1 MRADSIASSIKR
13 QRFTTVNP
21 MELESAKVKLAAAK
35 EKFGREIRV
44 FETAPA
50 SSTASDISSN
60 VSEEPE
66 DFYEFTP
73 EDYYRLLGTKKEE
86 KHLKTK
92 KIREEEEAARKARI
106 TARITK
112 AVIRVRF
119 PDNYTLEATFHPSET
134 IQSLLDLLMKVITH
148 PELPF
153 YIYTTPPKKQIKDA
167 SQDFYS
173 AGFIPGAIVY
183 FSYNLPKV
191 YRNNETGEVLLISNN
206 GRLELLDVD
215 GFRLGD
221 SEGDDGAAASGPYL
235 QEEVMSLLGLDT
247 MIEKEE
253 PGEPS
258 RDEPPKSDP
267 PASVP
272 DQKPAADKKKIKPK
286 WLKL

>member
-183 FSYNLPKV
+183 FSYNLPKGTVTV
-191 YRNNETGEVLLISNN
+191 YSEKLRFVNGPKFPTLGSVLESLCQGYSWMIQGEFLPMFCVSYLT
-206 GRLELLDVD
+206 
-215 GFRLGD
+215 
-221 SEGDDGAAASGPYL
+221 DD
-235 QEEVMSLLGLDT
+235 
-247 MIEKEE
+247 
-253 PGEPS
+253 
-258 RDEPPKSDP
+258 
-267 PASVP
+267 
-272 DQKPAADKKKIKPK
+272 
-286 WLKL
+286 W

>member
-1 MRADSIASSIKR
+1 MNVNSVPAIKR
-13 QRFTTVNP
+13 QRFTATDP
-21 MELESAKVKLAAAK
+21 MDLETAKMKLAAAK

-44 FETAPA
+44 FETATA
-50 SSTASDISSN
+50 SSTPPDVTSN

-92 KIREEEEAARKARI
+92 KIREAEEAARR
-106 TARITK
+106 ARITK

-119 PDNYTLEATFHPSET
+119 PDNYILEATFHPSET
-134 IQSLLDLLMKVITH
+134 IQNLLDLLVKVVAH

-153 YIYTTPPKKQIKDA
+153 YIYTTPPKKQIKDV

-173 AGFIPGAIVY
+173 AGFIPGAVVY
-183 FSYNLPKV
+183 FSYDLPK
-191 YRNNETGEVLLISNN
+191 GH
-206 GRLELLDVD
+206 
-215 GFRLGD
+215 
-221 SEGDDGAAASGPYL
+221 DGAAASGSYL
-235 QEEVMSLLGLDT
+235 QEEVMCLQGLDS
-247 MIEKEE
+247 MIEKME

-258 RDEPPKSDP
+258 RDESPPNKP
-267 PASVP
+267 PASAVP

>member
-1 MRADSIASSIKR
+1 MIIDSVAPAIKR
-13 QRFTTVNP
+13 QRFTTVDP
-21 MELESAKVKLAAAK
+21 MDLESAKVKLAAAK
-35 EKFGREIRV
+35 EKFGCEIRV
-44 FETAPA
+44 FETASA
-50 SSTASDISSN
+50 SSAPPEVSSN

-92 KIREEEEAARKARI
+92 KIREAEEAARR
-106 TARITK
+106 ARITK

-119 PDNYTLEATFHPSET
+119 PDNYILEATFHPSEK
-134 IQSLLDLLMKVITH
+134 IQSLLDLLMKVIAH

-153 YIYTTPPKKQIKDA
+153 YIYTTPPKKQIKDV

-173 AGFIPGAIVY
+173 AGFIPGAVVY
-183 FSYNLPKV
+183 FSYDLPK
-191 YRNNETGEVLLISNN
+191 
-206 GRLELLDVD
+206 
-215 GFRLGD
+215 
-221 SEGDDGAAASGPYL
+221 GDDGAAALGSYL
-235 QEEVMSLLGLDT
+235 QEEVLSLQGLDS
-247 MIEKEE
+247 MIEKVE

-258 RDEPPKSDP
+258 RDESPARNP
-267 PASVP
+267 PASVE

>member
-1 MRADSIASSIKR
+1 MIVDSASATKR
-13 QRFTTVNP
+13 QRFTAVDP
-21 MELESAKVKLAAAK
+21 MELESAKAKLAAAK

-44 FETAPA
+44 FETATA
-50 SSTASDISSN
+50 SSVPPDVSSN

-92 KIREEEEAARKARI
+92 KIREAEEAARR
-106 TARITK
+106 ARITK

-119 PDNYTLEATFHPSET
+119 PDNYILEATFHPSET
-134 IQSLLDLLMKVITH
+134 IKSLLDLLVKVIAR

-153 YIYTTPPKKQIKDA
+153 YIYTTPPKKQIKDF

-173 AGFIPGAIVY
+173 AGFIPGAVVY
-183 FSYNLPKV
+183 FSYDLPK
-191 YRNNETGEVLLISNN
+191 
-206 GRLELLDVD
+206 
-215 GFRLGD
+215 
-221 SEGDDGAAASGPYL
+221 GDDGAAASGSYL
-235 QEEVMSLLGLDT
+235 QEEVMSLQGLDS
-247 MIEKEE
+247 MIEKME

-258 RDEPPKSDP
+258 RDESPTTKPPP
-267 PASVP
+267 SVP

>member
-13 QRFTTVNP
+13 QRFTTVDQ
-21 MELESAKVKLAAAK
+21 MELESAKMKLAAAK

-50 SSTASDISSN
+50 SSTASDVSSN

-183 FSYNLPKV
+183 FSYDLPK
-191 YRNNETGEVLLISNN
+191 
-206 GRLELLDVD
+206 
-215 GFRLGD
+215 
-221 SEGDDGAAASGPYL
+221 GDDGAAASGPYL
-235 QEEVMSLLGLDT
+235 QEVVMSLLGLDT
-247 MIEKEE
+247 MIDKEE

-267 PASVP
+267 PTSVP

>member
-1 MRADSIASSIKR
+1 MRVDSTPAIKR
-13 QRFTTVNP
+13 QRFTTVDP
-21 MELESAKVKLAAAK
+21 MELESATAKLAAAK
-35 EKFGREIRV
+35 EKFGCEIRV

-50 SSTASDISSN
+50 SSAAPDVSSN

-73 EDYYRLLGTKKEE
+73 EDYYRLLGTKKEGVGLFYDAAYSNWCCEISTE

-92 KIREEEEAARKARI
+92 KIREEEEAAHRSRI
-106 TARITK
+106 TAIITK

-134 IQSLLDLLMKVITH
+134 IQRLLDLLMKVITH

-183 FSYNLPKV
+183 FSYNLPK
-191 YRNNETGEVLLISNN
+191 
-206 GRLELLDVD
+206 
-215 GFRLGD
+215 
-221 SEGDDGAAASGPYL
+221 GDDGAAASGPYL
-235 QEEVMSLLGLDT
+235 QEEVMSLQGLDT
-247 MIEKEE
+247 TIEKME

-258 RDEPPKSDP
+258 RDEPPTTNP
-267 PASVP
+267 PVSVP